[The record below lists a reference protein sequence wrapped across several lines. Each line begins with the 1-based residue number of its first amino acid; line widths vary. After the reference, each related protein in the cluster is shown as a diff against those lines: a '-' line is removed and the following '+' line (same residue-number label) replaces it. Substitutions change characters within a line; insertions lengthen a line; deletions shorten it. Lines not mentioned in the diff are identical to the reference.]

1 MVNQYKEKIRR
12 FDCAVKIVIL
22 DDELE
27 FSKILDK
34 KIKEYCARKDLLYDC
49 QIFSS
54 GKTLLE
60 DDLSSIQVAFL
71 DIDMPEFN
79 GLDVA
84 KVLHQRYP
92 EMILIFVTFF
102 IKYAPS
108 GYKVNAFRYLLKT
121 QLDEEL
127 SDCLDD
133 LQEKLYDTNRTIQ
146 IRQRDRILPLAIK
159 SILYFE
165 GTSQRRVQV
174 FLLNGETIL
183 DCEDDEHPVLLVQ
196 PAVFH
201 RQAHAVQQD
210 TIQGFGI
217 RGQALEPLL
226 LKKSLWNAVEG
237 EKLSSLSVE
246 VVKGH
251 AVGSWIKNSDNTS
264 ASLRKP
270 PCQYFWGK

>member
-1 MVNQYKEKIRR
+1 MNAAEYQTWLSLPSAFSFNQTKLFKFPEQLGC
-12 FDCAVKIVIL
+12 FVVCATQCPL
-22 DDELE
+22 D
-27 FSKILDK
+27 
-34 KIKEYCARKDLLYDC
+34 
-49 QIFSS
+49 
-54 GKTLLE
+54 
-60 DDLSSIQVAFL
+60 
-71 DIDMPEFN
+71 
-79 GLDVA
+79 
-84 KVLHQRYP
+84 
-92 EMILIFVTFF
+92 
-102 IKYAPS
+102 
-108 GYKVNAFRYLLKT
+108 
-121 QLDEEL
+121 
-127 SDCLDD
+127 
-133 LQEKLYDTNRTIQ
+133 
-146 IRQRDRILPLAIK
+146 
-159 SILYFE
+159 
-165 GTSQRRVQV
+165 
-174 FLLNGETIL
+174 IL